1 MVKLRQYLQGDKSIW
16 GIVVLL
22 SIFSFLPVYSASSN
36 LVYVVGSGSV
46 FGHLLK
52 HIAIVCVGW
61 IIMYAVHLVPFR
73 YFSGLAKIGIPVVVI
88 LLAITAMQGTTIDGA
103 NASRWLSIPI
113 LGMSFQTSTLATV
126 VLLAYVADY
135 FATKREV
142 KIRFV
147 ESVLPLWLPVFIV
160 VGLILPANL
169 STALLLLF
177 MVTVVAFLG
186 GYPLKYLVSMMG
198 AAILGLVIF
207 VLLAKAY
214 PDAFPNRVDTWM
226 SRIESFSGNG
236 TSNTDYQIERAKAA
250 VAVGGI
256 VGIGAG
262 KSMMKN
268 VLPQSSSDFIYAIIA
283 EEYGMLGAL
292 FLLFL
297 FLLLLFRILIN
308 ANKSESFF
316 GQLLILAMG
325 LPIVTQA
332 FINMG
337 VAVAL
342 LPVTGQPLPLIS
354 SGGTSLWM
362 TFLAVGI
369 ILSVSAN
376 RKATPQENESNPL
389 AALSDEA

>member
-1 MVKLRQYLQGDKSIW
+1 MKLSQYLQGDKSIW

-52 HIAIVCVGW
+52 HVAIICVGW
-61 IIMYAVHLVPFR
+61 VIMYTVHLMPFR
-73 YFSGLAKIGIPVVVI
+73 YFSGLAKIGIPIVVI
-88 LLAITAMQGTTIDGA
+88 LLTITALQGTTIDGA
-103 NASRWLSIPI
+103 NASRWLNIPI

-142 KIRFV
+142 KIRFI
-147 ESVLPLWLPVFIV
+147 ESLLPLWLPVFLIV
-160 VGLILPANL
+160 SLILPANL

-186 GYPLKYLVSMMG
+186 GYPLKYLLSMLG

-214 PDAFPNRVDTWM
+214 PDAFPNRIDTWM

-236 TSNTDYQIERAKAA
+236 TNTTDYQIERAKAA

-283 EEYGMLGAL
+283 EEYGLIGAL

-297 FLLLLFRILIN
+297 FLLLLLRILVN

-325 LPIVTQA
+325 IPIVTQA

-362 TFLAVGI
+362 TFFAVGI

-376 RKATPQENESNPL
+376 RKAAIEENESNPL
-389 AALSDEA
+389 ATLSDEA

>member
-1 MVKLRQYLQGDKSIW
+1 MKLSQYLQGDKSIW

-36 LVYVVGSGSV
+36 LVYVIGSGSV

-52 HIAIVCVGW
+52 HVAIVCVGW
-61 IIMYAVHLVPFR
+61 IIMYSVHLVPFR
-73 YFSGLAKIGIPVVVI
+73 YFSGLAKIGIPIVVV
-88 LLAITAMQGTTIDGA
+88 LLTVTAFQGKTIDGA
-103 NASRWLSIPI
+103 NASRWLNIPI

-135 FATKREV
+135 FATNKEMN
-142 KIRFV
+142 KGFIA
-147 ESVLPLWLPVFIV
+147 SLLPLWGPVFV
-160 VGLILPANL
+160 VVTLILPANL
-169 STALLLLF
+169 STAVLLLF
-177 MVTVVAFLG
+177 MVAVIAFLG
-186 GYPLKYLVSMMG
+186 GYPIKYLLGMLTT
-198 AAILGLVIF
+198 ALLGLVLF

-214 PDAFPNRVDTWM
+214 PDAFPNRVDTWI
-226 SRIESFSGNG
+226 SRVESFSGKGNN
-236 TSNTDYQIERAKAA
+236 NTDYQIERAKAA

-268 VLPQSSSDFIYAIIA
+268 LLPQSSSDFIYAIIA
-283 EEYGMLGAL
+283 EEYGMVGAL
-292 FLLFL
+292 LLLFL

-325 LPIVTQA
+325 IPIVTQA

-376 RKATPQENESNPL
+376 RKVGDDEQMLNPL
-389 AALSDEA
+389 AELSDEA

>member
-1 MVKLRQYLQGDKSIW
+1 MKLRQYLQGDKSIW

-61 IIMYAVHLVPFR
+61 VIMYAVHLMPFR
-73 YFSGLAKIGIPVVVI
+73 YFSGLAKIGIPIVVI
-88 LLAITAMQGTTIDGA
+88 LLAITALQGTTIDGA
-103 NASRWLSIPI
+103 NASRWLNIPI
-113 LGMSFQTSTLATV
+113 IGMSFQTSTLATV

-135 FATKREV
+135 FATKREL
-142 KIRFV
+142 KIRFTD
-147 ESVLPLWLPVFIV
+147 SILPLWLPVFIV

-177 MVTVVAFLG
+177 MVAVVAFLG
-186 GYPLKYLVSMMG
+186 GYPLKYLLGMLGV
-198 AAILGLVIF
+198 AILGLVIF
-207 VLLAKAY
+207 ILLTKAY

-226 SRIESFSGNG
+226 SRIYSFSGNG
-236 TSNTDYQIERAKAA
+236 TSTTDYQIERAKAA

-283 EEYGMLGAL
+283 EEYGMIGAL

-325 LPIVTQA
+325 IPIVMQA

-362 TFLAVGI
+362 TFLAIGI

-376 RKATPQENESNPL
+376 RKAAIHENESNPL
-389 AALSDEA
+389 TALSNEA

>member
-1 MVKLRQYLQGDKSIW
+1 MKLSQYLQGDKSIW

-52 HIAIVCVGW
+52 HVAIVCVGW
-61 IIMYAVHLVPFR
+61 VIMYTVHLMPFR
-73 YFSGLAKIGIPVVVI
+73 YFSGLAKIGIPIVVI
-88 LLAITAMQGTTIDGA
+88 LLTITALQGTTIDGA
-103 NASRWLSIPI
+103 NASRWLNIPI

-142 KIRFV
+142 KIRFI
-147 ESVLPLWLPVFIV
+147 ESLLPLWLPVFLIV
-160 VGLILPANL
+160 SLILPANL

-186 GYPLKYLVSMMG
+186 GYPLKYLLSMLG

-214 PDAFPNRVDTWM
+214 PDAFPNRIDTWM

-236 TSNTDYQIERAKAA
+236 TNTTDYQIERAKAA

-283 EEYGMLGAL
+283 EEYGLIGAL

-297 FLLLLFRILIN
+297 FLLLLLRILVN

-325 LPIVTQA
+325 IPIVTQA

-376 RKATPQENESNPL
+376 RKAAIEENESNPL
-389 AALSDEA
+389 ATLSDEA

>member
-1 MVKLRQYLQGDKSIW
+1 MKLSNYLQGDKSIW

-22 SIFSFLPVYSASSN
+22 SVFSFLPVYSASSN

-52 HIAIVCVGW
+52 HVAIVLVGW
-61 IIMYAVHLVPFR
+61 VIMYTVHLVPFR
-73 YFSGLAKIGIPVVVI
+73 YFSGLAKIGIPIIVI
-88 LLAITAMQGTTIDGA
+88 LLIVTALQGTTIDGA
-103 NASRWLSIPI
+103 NASRWLNIPI
-113 LGMSFQTSTLATV
+113 LGMSFQTSTLASV
-126 VLLAYVADY
+126 VLLAYVAAY
-135 FATKREV
+135 FSTKREV
-142 KIRFV
+142 KIRFT
-147 ESVLPLWLPVFIV
+147 ESLLPLWLPVFIV

-177 MVTVVAFLG
+177 MVAVVAFLG
-186 GYPLKYLVSMMG
+186 GYSLKYLLSMLG
-198 AAILGLVIF
+198 VAILGLTIF

-236 TSNTDYQIERAKAA
+236 TNTTDYQIERAKAA

-283 EEYGMLGAL
+283 EEYGMIGAL

-297 FLLLLFRILIN
+297 FLLLLLRILIN

-376 RKATPQENESNPL
+376 RKADMQENESNPL

>member
-1 MVKLRQYLQGDKSIW
+1 MKLRQYLQGDKSIW

-376 RKATPQENESNPL
+376 RKATPQDNESNPL

>member
-1 MVKLRQYLQGDKSIW
+1 MKLRQYLQGDKSIW

-73 YFSGLAKIGIPVVVI
+73 YFSGLAKIGIPIVVI
-88 LLAITAMQGTTIDGA
+88 LLIITALQGTTIEGA
-103 NASRWLSIPI
+103 NASRWLNIPI
-113 LGMSFQTSTLATV
+113 IGMSFQTSTLAKV

-147 ESVLPLWLPVFIV
+147 ESLLPLWFPVFLIV
-160 VGLILPANL
+160 SLILPANL

-177 MVTVVAFLG
+177 MVAVVAFLG
-186 GYPLKYLVSMMG
+186 GYPLKFLLGMLGV
-198 AAILGLVIF
+198 AILGLVIF

-226 SRIESFSGNG
+226 SRIDSFSGNG
-236 TSNTDYQIERAKAA
+236 TNTTDYQIERAKAA
-250 VAVGGI
+250 VAVGGV

-297 FLLLLFRILIN
+297 FLLLLLRILIN

-325 LPIVTQA
+325 IPIVTQA

-342 LPVTGQPLPLIS
+342 LPVTGQSLPLIS

-376 RKATPQENESNPL
+376 RKAAIQENESNPL

>member
-1 MVKLRQYLQGDKSIW
+1 MKLRQYLQGDKSIW

-61 IIMYAVHLVPFR
+61 VIMYAVHLMPFR
-73 YFSGLAKIGIPVVVI
+73 YFSGLAKIGIPIVVI
-88 LLAITAMQGTTIDGA
+88 LLAITALQGTTIDGA
-103 NASRWLSIPI
+103 NASRWLNIPI
-113 LGMSFQTSTLATV
+113 IGMSFQTSTLATV

-135 FATKREV
+135 FATKREL
-142 KIRFV
+142 KIRFTD
-147 ESVLPLWLPVFIV
+147 SILPLWLPVFIV

-177 MVTVVAFLG
+177 MVAVVAFLG
-186 GYPLKYLVSMMG
+186 GYPLKYLLGMLGV
-198 AAILGLVIF
+198 AILGLVIF
-207 VLLAKAY
+207 ILLAKAY

-226 SRIESFSGNG
+226 SRIDSFSGNG
-236 TSNTDYQIERAKAA
+236 TSTTDYQIERAKAA

-283 EEYGMLGAL
+283 EEYGMIGAL

-325 LPIVTQA
+325 IPIVMQA

-362 TFLAVGI
+362 TFLAIGI

-376 RKATPQENESNPL
+376 RKAAIHENESNPL
-389 AALSDEA
+389 TALSNEA

>member
-1 MVKLRQYLQGDKSIW
+1 MKLSQYLQGDKSIW

-52 HIAIVCVGW
+52 HVAIVCVGW
-61 IIMYAVHLVPFR
+61 VIMYTVHLMPFR
-73 YFSGLAKIGIPVVVI
+73 YFSGLAKIGIPIVVI
-88 LLAITAMQGTTIDGA
+88 LLTITALQGTTIDGA
-103 NASRWLSIPI
+103 NASRWLNIPI

-142 KIRFV
+142 KIRFI
-147 ESVLPLWLPVFIV
+147 ESLLPLWLPVFLIV
-160 VGLILPANL
+160 SLILPANL

-186 GYPLKYLVSMMG
+186 GYPLKYLLSMLG

-236 TSNTDYQIERAKAA
+236 TNTTDYQIERAKAA

-283 EEYGMLGAL
+283 EEYGMIGAL

-297 FLLLLFRILIN
+297 FLLLLLRILVN

-325 LPIVTQA
+325 IPIVTQA

-376 RKATPQENESNPL
+376 RKAAIEENESNPL
-389 AALSDEA
+389 ATLSDEA

>member
-1 MVKLRQYLQGDKSIW
+1 MKISNYLFGDKSIW

-52 HIAIVCVGW
+52 HVAIVCVGW
-61 IIMYAVHLVPFR
+61 IIMYAVHLIPFK
-73 YFSGLAKIGIPVVVI
+73 YFSGLAKLGIPIVVV
-88 LLAITAMQGTTIDGA
+88 LLMFTALQGTTIDGA
-103 NASRWLSIPI
+103 NASRWINIPI
-113 LGMSFQTSTLATV
+113 IGMSFQTSALAMV
-126 VLLAYVADY
+126 VLLAYAADY
-135 FATKREV
+135 FTNKKDEN
-142 KIRFV
+142 IRFTQ
-147 ESVLPLWLPVFIV
+147 SFLTFWIPVLLV

-169 STALLLLF
+169 STAILILF
-177 MVTVVAFLG
+177 MVMVVAFLG
-186 GYPLKYLVSMMG
+186 GYPLKYL
-198 AAILGLVIF
+198 AALLGTAVLF
-207 VLLAKAY
+207 LTLFTLLAKAY

-226 SRIESFSGNG
+226 SRVESFTGKGDDNK
-236 TSNTDYQIERAKAA
+236 DYQIERAKAA
-250 VAVGGI
+250 VAVGGY

-268 VLPQSSSDFIYAIIA
+268 VLPQSTSDFIYAIIA
-283 EEYGMLGAL
+283 EEYGMLGAIS
-292 FLLFL
+292 LLFL
-297 FLLLLFRILIN
+297 FMLLLFRILIN
-308 ANKSESFF
+308 ANKSDSFF
-316 GQLLILAMG
+316 GKLLILAMG

-362 TFLAVGI
+362 TFLALGI
-369 ILSVSAN
+369 VLSVSAN
-376 RKATPQENESNPL
+376 QPASNENMSNPL
-389 AALSDEA
+389 AELSHEA

>member
-1 MVKLRQYLQGDKSIW
+1 MKLSQYLQGDKSIW

-52 HIAIVCVGW
+52 HVAIVCVGW
-61 IIMYAVHLVPFR
+61 VIMYTVHLMPFR
-73 YFSGLAKIGIPVVVI
+73 YFSGLAKIGIPIVVI
-88 LLAITAMQGTTIDGA
+88 LLTITALQGTTIDGA
-103 NASRWLSIPI
+103 NASRWLNIPI

-142 KIRFV
+142 KIRFI
-147 ESVLPLWLPVFIV
+147 ESLLPLWLPVFLIV
-160 VGLILPANL
+160 SLILPANL

-186 GYPLKYLVSMMG
+186 GYPLKYLLSMLG

-236 TSNTDYQIERAKAA
+236 TNTTDYQIERAKAA

-283 EEYGMLGAL
+283 EEYGLIGAL

-297 FLLLLFRILIN
+297 FLLLLLRILVN

-325 LPIVTQA
+325 IPIVTQA

-376 RKATPQENESNPL
+376 RKAIEENESNPL
-389 AALSDEA
+389 ATLSDEA

>member
-1 MVKLRQYLQGDKSIW
+1 VRLSQYLQGDKSIW

-52 HIAIVCVGW
+52 HVAIVCVGW
-61 IIMYAVHLVPFR
+61 VIMYTVHLVPFR
-73 YFSGLAKIGIPVVVI
+73 YFSGLAKIGIPIVVV
-88 LLAITAMQGTTIDGA
+88 LLTLTALQGTTIDGA
-103 NASRWLSIPI
+103 NASRWLNIPI

-126 VLLAYVADY
+126 VMLAYVADY

-142 KIRFV
+142 KIRFA
-147 ESVLPLWLPVFIV
+147 ESFIPLWMPVFIV

-177 MVTVVAFLG
+177 MVAVVAFLG
-186 GYPLKYLVSMMG
+186 GYPLKYLLSML
-198 AAILGLVIF
+198 AVAIVGLVIF

-214 PDAFPNRVDTWM
+214 PDSFPNRVDTWM

-236 TSNTDYQIERAKAA
+236 TNTTDYQIERAKAA

-283 EEYGMLGAL
+283 EEYGMIGAL

-316 GQLLILAMG
+316 GQLLVLAMG

-376 RKATPQENESNPL
+376 RKAITQENESNPL
-389 AALSDEA
+389 ATWSDEA

>member
-1 MVKLRQYLQGDKSIW
+1 MKLSQYLQGDKSIW

-52 HIAIVCVGW
+52 HVAIVCVGW
-61 IIMYAVHLVPFR
+61 VIMYTVHLMPFR
-73 YFSGLAKIGIPVVVI
+73 YFSGLAKIGIPIVVI
-88 LLAITAMQGTTIDGA
+88 LLTITALQGTNIDGA
-103 NASRWLSIPI
+103 NASRWLNIPI
-113 LGMSFQTSTLATV
+113 LGMSFQTSTIATV
-126 VLLAYVADY
+126 VLFVYVADY

-142 KIRFV
+142 KIRFI
-147 ESVLPLWLPVFIV
+147 ESLLPLWLPVFLIV
-160 VGLILPANL
+160 SLILPANL

-177 MVTVVAFLG
+177 MVAVVAFLG
-186 GYPLKYLVSMMG
+186 GYPLKYLLSMLG

-236 TSNTDYQIERAKAA
+236 TNTTDYQIERAKAA

-283 EEYGMLGAL
+283 EEYGMIGAL

-297 FLLLLFRILIN
+297 FLLLLLRILVN

-325 LPIVTQA
+325 IPIVTQA

-376 RKATPQENESNPL
+376 RKASIEENESNPL
-389 AALSDEA
+389 ATLSDEA

>member
-1 MVKLRQYLQGDKSIW
+1 MKLSQYLQGDKSIW

-52 HIAIVCVGW
+52 HVAIVCVGW
-61 IIMYAVHLVPFR
+61 VIMYTVHLMPFR
-73 YFSGLAKIGIPVVVI
+73 YFSGLAKIGIPIVVI
-88 LLAITAMQGTTIDGA
+88 LLTITALQGTTIDGA
-103 NASRWLSIPI
+103 NASRWLNIPI

-126 VLLAYVADY
+126 LLLAYVADY

-142 KIRFV
+142 KIRFI
-147 ESVLPLWLPVFIV
+147 ESLLPLWLPVFLIV
-160 VGLILPANL
+160 SLILPANL

-186 GYPLKYLVSMMG
+186 GYPLKYLLSMLG

-236 TSNTDYQIERAKAA
+236 TNTTDYQIERAKAA

-283 EEYGMLGAL
+283 EEYGLIGAL

-297 FLLLLFRILIN
+297 FLLLLLRILVN

-325 LPIVTQA
+325 IPIVTQA

-362 TFLAVGI
+362 TFFAVGI

-376 RKATPQENESNPL
+376 RKAAIEENESNPL
-389 AALSDEA
+389 ATLSDEA

>member
-1 MVKLRQYLQGDKSIW
+1 MKLRQYLQGDKSIW

-88 LLAITAMQGTTIDGA
+88 LLTITAMQGTTIDGA

-198 AAILGLVIF
+198 VAILGLVIF

>member
-1 MVKLRQYLQGDKSIW
+1 MKISQYLQGDKSIW

-52 HIAIVCVGW
+52 HVAIVCVGW
-61 IIMYAVHLVPFR
+61 VIMYSVHLIPFR
-73 YFSGLAKIGIPVVVI
+73 YFSGLAKIGMPIVVI
-88 LLAITAMQGTTIDGA
+88 LLAITSMQGTTIDGA
-103 NASRWLSIPI
+103 NASRWLNIPI
-113 LGMSFQTSTLATV
+113 IGVSFQTSTLATV

-135 FATKREV
+135 FATKKEQS
-142 KIRFV
+142 IRFAD
-147 ESVLPLWLPVFIV
+147 SLLPLWAPVFIV

-169 STALLLLF
+169 STALLMLF
-177 MVTVVAFLG
+177 LVAVVAFLG
-186 GYPLKYLVSMMG
+186 GYPFKYLMG
-198 AAILGLVIF
+198 MLGVALLLLVLF

-226 SRIESFSGNG
+226 SRLESFSGDGNN
-236 TSNTDYQIERAKAA
+236 TTDYQIERAKAA
-250 VAVGGI
+250 VAVGGF

-268 VLPQSSSDFIYAIIA
+268 ILPQSSSDFIYAIIA

-292 FLLFL
+292 SLLFL

-325 LPIVTQA
+325 LPIVTQS

-337 VAVAL
+337 VAVSL

-354 SGGTSLWM
+354 SGGTSIWM
-362 TFLAVGI
+362 TFLAVGV

-376 RKATPQENESNPL
+376 RKATPDDSSVNPL
-389 AALSDEA
+389 NEFSHES

>member
-1 MVKLRQYLQGDKSIW
+1 
-16 GIVVLL
+16 VV
-22 SIFSFLPVYSASSN
+22 
-36 LVYVVGSGSV
+36 
-46 FGHLLK
+46 
-52 HIAIVCVGW
+52 
-61 IIMYAVHLVPFR
+61 
-73 YFSGLAKIGIPVVVI
+73 
-88 LLAITAMQGTTIDGA
+88 
-103 NASRWLSIPI
+103 
-113 LGMSFQTSTLATV
+113 
-126 VLLAYVADY
+126 
-135 FATKREV
+135 
-142 KIRFV
+142 
-147 ESVLPLWLPVFIV
+147 
-160 VGLILPANL
+160 
-169 STALLLLF
+169 
-177 MVTVVAFLG
+177 VVAFLG
-186 GYPLKYLVSMMG
+186 GYPLKYLMTLMG
-198 AAILGLVIF
+198 TATLLLVLF

-226 SRIESFSGNG
+226 SRIESFTGEG
-236 TSNTDYQIERAKAA
+236 TNTTNYQIERAKAA
-250 VAVGGI
+250 VAVGGV

-283 EEYGMLGAL
+283 EEYGMIGAL

-297 FLLLLFRILIN
+297 FLLFLLRILIN

-316 GQLLILAMG
+316 GQLLVLAMG

-376 RKATPQENESNPL
+376 RAITTSEQMSNPL
-389 AALSDEA
+389 AALNDES

>member
-1 MVKLRQYLQGDKSIW
+1 MKLSQYLQGDKSIW

-52 HIAIVCVGW
+52 HVAIVCVGW
-61 IIMYAVHLVPFR
+61 VIMYTVHLMPFR
-73 YFSGLAKIGIPVVVI
+73 YFSGLAKIGIPIVVI
-88 LLAITAMQGTTIDGA
+88 LLTITALQGTTIDGA
-103 NASRWLSIPI
+103 NASRWLNIPI

-147 ESVLPLWLPVFIV
+147 ESLLPLWLPVFLIV
-160 VGLILPANL
+160 SLILPANL

-177 MVTVVAFLG
+177 MVAVVAFLG
-186 GYPLKYLVSMMG
+186 GYPVKYLLGMLGV
-198 AAILGLVIF
+198 AILGLVIF

-214 PDAFPNRVDTWM
+214 PDAFLNRVDTWV

-236 TSNTDYQIERAKAA
+236 TNTTDYQIERAKAA
-250 VAVGGI
+250 VAVGGV

-297 FLLLLFRILIN
+297 FLLLLLRILIN

-325 LPIVTQA
+325 IPIVAQA

-376 RKATPQENESNPL
+376 RKAAIQENESNPL
-389 AALSDEA
+389 AAFSDEA

>member
-1 MVKLRQYLQGDKSIW
+1 VKLSQYLQGDKSIW

-22 SIFSFLPVYSASSN
+22 SVFSFLPVYSASSN
-36 LVYVVGSGSV
+36 LVYVIGSGSV

-52 HIAIVCVGW
+52 HVAIVCVGW
-61 IIMYAVHLVPFR
+61 VIMYSVHLVPFR
-73 YFSGLAKIGIPVVVI
+73 YFSGLAKIGIPIVVV
-88 LLAITAMQGTTIDGA
+88 LLAVTAFQGKTIDGA
-103 NASRWLSIPI
+103 NASRWLNIPI

-135 FATKREV
+135 FATNKE
-142 KIRFV
+142 ISTGFIA
-147 ESVLPLWLPVFIV
+147 SLLPLWGPVFV
-160 VGLILPANL
+160 VVALILPANL

-177 MVTVVAFLG
+177 MVSIIAFLG
-186 GYPLKYLVSMMG
+186 GYPIKYLAGMLTT
-198 AAILGLVIF
+198 ALIGLVLF

-214 PDAFPNRVDTWM
+214 PDAFPNRVDTWI
-226 SRIESFSGNG
+226 SRVESFSGKGNN
-236 TSNTDYQIERAKAA
+236 NTDYQIERAKSA

-268 VLPQSSSDFIYAIIA
+268 LLPQSSSDFIYAIIA
-283 EEYGMLGAL
+283 EEYGMVGAL
-292 FLLFL
+292 LLLFL

-325 LPIVTQA
+325 IPIVTQA

-376 RKATPQENESNPL
+376 RKVGDDEQMLNPI
-389 AALSDEA
+389 AELSDEA

>member
-1 MVKLRQYLQGDKSIW
+1 VRLSQYLQGDKSIW

-52 HIAIVCVGW
+52 HVAIVCVGW
-61 IIMYAVHLVPFR
+61 VIMYTVHLVPFR
-73 YFSGLAKIGIPVVVI
+73 YFSGLAKIGIPIVVV
-88 LLAITAMQGTTIDGA
+88 LLALTALQGTTIDGA
-103 NASRWLSIPI
+103 NASRWLNIPI
-113 LGMSFQTSTLATV
+113 IGMSFQTSTLATV
-126 VLLAYVADY
+126 VTLAYVADY

-142 KIRFV
+142 KIRFA
-147 ESVLPLWLPVFIV
+147 ESFIPLWMPVFIV

-169 STALLLLF
+169 STALLMLF
-177 MVTVVAFLG
+177 MVAVVAFLG
-186 GYPLKYLVSMMG
+186 GYPIKYLLSML
-198 AAILGLVIF
+198 AVAIVGLVIF

-236 TSNTDYQIERAKAA
+236 TNTTDYQIERAKAA

-316 GQLLILAMG
+316 GQLLVLAMG

-376 RKATPQENESNPL
+376 RKALTQENESNPL
-389 AALSDEA
+389 TTWSDEA

>member
-1 MVKLRQYLQGDKSIW
+1 MKISQYLLGDKSIW

-52 HIAIVCVGW
+52 HVAIVCVGW
-61 IIMYAVHLVPFR
+61 VIMYAVHLIPFK
-73 YFSGLAKIGIPVVVI
+73 YFSGLAKLGIPVVVV
-88 LLAITAMQGTTIDGA
+88 LLLFTAFQGTTIDGA
-103 NASRWLSIPI
+103 NASRWLNIPVI
-113 LGMSFQTSTLATV
+113 GMSFQTSTLAMV
-126 VLLAYVADY
+126 VLLAYAADY
-135 FATKREV
+135 FANKKEE
-142 KIRFV
+142 KIRFT
-147 ESVLPLWLPVFIV
+147 ESFLPFWIPVLLV

-186 GYPLKYLVSMMG
+186 GYPLKYLAALLG
-198 AAILGLVIF
+198 AAILFLTLFI
-207 VLLAKAY
+207 LLAKVY

-226 SRIESFSGNG
+226 SRVESFTGQG
-236 TSNTDYQIERAKAA
+236 DDNTDYQIERAKAA
-250 VAVGGI
+250 VAVGGY

-268 VLPQSSSDFIYAIIA
+268 VLPQSTSDFIYAIIA
-283 EEYGMLGAL
+283 EEYGMLGAI

-297 FLLLLFRILIN
+297 FMLLLFRILIN

-316 GQLLILAMG
+316 GKLLILAMG

-362 TFLAVGI
+362 TFLALGVV
-369 ILSVSAN
+369 LSVSAN
-376 RKATPQENESNPL
+376 QSTSANDNMSNPL
-389 AALSDEA
+389 AELSHEA

>member
-1 MVKLRQYLQGDKSIW
+1 MKLRQYLQGDKSIW

-73 YFSGLAKIGIPVVVI
+73 YFSGLAKIGIPIVVI
-88 LLAITAMQGTTIDGA
+88 LLIITALQGTTIEGA
-103 NASRWLSIPI
+103 NASRWLNIPI
-113 LGMSFQTSTLATV
+113 IGMSFQTSTLATV

-142 KIRFV
+142 KIRFI
-147 ESVLPLWLPVFIV
+147 ESLLPLWFPVFLIV
-160 VGLILPANL
+160 SLILPANL

-177 MVTVVAFLG
+177 MVAVVAFLG
-186 GYPLKYLVSMMG
+186 GYPLKFLLGMLGV
-198 AAILGLVIF
+198 AILGLVIF

-226 SRIESFSGNG
+226 SRIDSFSGNG
-236 TSNTDYQIERAKAA
+236 TNTTDYQIERAKAA
-250 VAVGGI
+250 VAVGGV

-297 FLLLLFRILIN
+297 FLLLLLRILIN

-325 LPIVTQA
+325 IPIVTQA

-376 RKATPQENESNPL
+376 RKAAIQENESNPL

>member
-1 MVKLRQYLQGDKSIW
+1 MKISQYLQGDKSIW

-22 SIFSFLPVYSASSN
+22 SVFSFLPVYSASSN

-52 HIAIVCVGW
+52 HVAIVCVGW
-61 IIMYAVHLVPFR
+61 VIMYSIHLIPFR
-73 YFSGLAKIGIPVVVI
+73 YFSGLAKIGMPIVVI
-88 LLAITAMQGTTIDGA
+88 LLAITSLQGTTIDGA
-103 NASRWLSIPI
+103 NASRWLNIPVI
-113 LGMSFQTSTLATV
+113 GVSFQTSTLATV

-135 FATKREV
+135 FATKKEQS
-142 KIRFV
+142 IRFV
-147 ESVLPLWLPVFIV
+147 ESLLPLWVPVFIV

-169 STALLLLF
+169 STALLMLF
-177 MVTVVAFLG
+177 LVAVVAFLG
-186 GYPLKYLVSMMG
+186 GYSFKYLMG
-198 AAILGLVIF
+198 MLGVAMLLLVLF

-214 PDAFPNRVDTWM
+214 PDAFPNRVDTWV
-226 SRIESFSGNG
+226 SRLESFSGDGNN
-236 TSNTDYQIERAKAA
+236 TTDYQIERAKAA
-250 VAVGGI
+250 VAVGGF

-268 VLPQSSSDFIYAIIA
+268 ILPQSSSDFIYAIIA

-292 FLLFL
+292 SLLFL
-297 FLLLLFRILIN
+297 FVLLLFRILIN

-337 VAVAL
+337 VAVSL

-354 SGGTSLWM
+354 SGGTSIWM
-362 TFLAVGI
+362 TFLAVGV

-376 RKATPQENESNPL
+376 RKVTPDESSMNPL
-389 AALSDEA
+389 NEFSHES

>member
-1 MVKLRQYLQGDKSIW
+1 MKLRHYLQGDKSIW

-52 HIAIVCVGW
+52 HVAIVCVGW

-73 YFSGLAKIGIPVVVI
+73 YFSGLAKIGIPIVVV
-88 LLAITAMQGTTIDGA
+88 LLIITAFQGNTIDGA
-103 NASRWLSIPI
+103 NASRWLNIPI

-135 FATKREV
+135 FATKREIN
-142 KIRFV
+142 IRFV
-147 ESVLPLWLPVFIV
+147 DSILPFWMPVFVV

-177 MVTVVAFLG
+177 MVAVIAFLG
-186 GYPLKYLVSMMG
+186 GYPLKYLLSMLG
-198 AAILGLVIF
+198 VAVLGLAIF

-226 SRIESFSGNG
+226 SRVESFSGNG
-236 TSNTDYQIERAKAA
+236 NSTTDYQSERAKAA
-250 VAVGGI
+250 IAVGGV

-297 FLLLLFRILIN
+297 FLLLLFRVLIN
-308 ANKSESFF
+308 ANKSKSFF

-325 LPIVTQA
+325 LPVVTQA

-337 VAVAL
+337 VAVTL

-376 RKATPQENESNPL
+376 RSVTTNEDNSNPL
-389 AALSDEA
+389 AELSDAA

>member
-1 MVKLRQYLQGDKSIW
+1 MKISNYLLGDKSIW

-52 HIAIVCVGW
+52 HVAIVCVGW
-61 IIMYAVHLVPFR
+61 IIMYAVHLIQFK
-73 YFSGLAKIGIPVVVI
+73 YFSGLAKLGIPIVVV
-88 LLAITAMQGTTIDGA
+88 LLLFTALQGTTIDGA
-103 NASRWLSIPI
+103 NASRWLNIPVI
-113 LGMSFQTSTLATV
+113 GMSFQTSTLAMV
-126 VLLAYVADY
+126 VLLAYAADY
-135 FATKREV
+135 FANKKDEN
-142 KIRFV
+142 IRFI
-147 ESVLPLWLPVFIV
+147 ESFLPFWTPVLLV

-169 STALLLLF
+169 STAVLILF

-186 GYPLKYLVSMMG
+186 GYPLRYLAALLG
-198 AAILGLVIF
+198 AAVLFLTLFI
-207 VLLAKAY
+207 LLAKAY
-214 PDAFPNRVDTWM
+214 PEAFPNRVDTWM
-226 SRIESFSGNG
+226 SRLESFTGQGDDNK
-236 TSNTDYQIERAKAA
+236 DYQIERAQAA
-250 VAVGGI
+250 VAVGGY

-268 VLPQSSSDFIYAIIA
+268 LLPQSTSDFIYAIIA
-283 EEYGMLGAL
+283 EEYGMLGAIS
-292 FLLFL
+292 LLFL
-297 FLLLLFRILIN
+297 FMLLLFRILIN
-308 ANKSESFF
+308 ANKSNSFF
-316 GQLLILAMG
+316 GKLLILAMG

-362 TFLAVGI
+362 TFLALGI
-369 ILSVSAN
+369 VLSVSAN
-376 RKATPQENESNPL
+376 QPTSNENMSNPL
-389 AALSDEA
+389 AELSNEA

>member
-1 MVKLRQYLQGDKSIW
+1 MKLRQYLQGDKSIW

-61 IIMYAVHLVPFR
+61 VIMYAVHLMPFR
-73 YFSGLAKIGIPVVVI
+73 YFSGLAKIGIPIVVI
-88 LLAITAMQGTTIDGA
+88 LLAITALQGTTIDGA
-103 NASRWLSIPI
+103 NASRWLNIPI
-113 LGMSFQTSTLATV
+113 IGMSFQTSTLATV

-135 FATKREV
+135 FATKREL
-142 KIRFV
+142 KIRFTD
-147 ESVLPLWLPVFIV
+147 SILPLWLPVFIV

-177 MVTVVAFLG
+177 MVAVVAFLG
-186 GYPLKYLVSMMG
+186 GYPLKYLLGMLGV
-198 AAILGLVIF
+198 AILGLVIF
-207 VLLAKAY
+207 ILLTKAY

-226 SRIESFSGNG
+226 SRIDSFSGNG
-236 TSNTDYQIERAKAA
+236 TSTTDYQIERAKAA

-283 EEYGMLGAL
+283 EEYGMIGAL

-325 LPIVTQA
+325 IPIVMQA

-362 TFLAVGI
+362 TFLAIGI

-376 RKATPQENESNPL
+376 RKAAIHENESNPL
-389 AALSDEA
+389 TALSNEA

>member
-1 MVKLRQYLQGDKSIW
+1 MKISQYLQGDRSIW

-52 HIAIVCVGW
+52 HVAIVCVGW
-61 IIMYAVHLVPFR
+61 VIMYSVHLVPFR
-73 YFSGLAKIGIPVVVI
+73 YFSGLAKIGIPIVVV
-88 LLAITAMQGTTIDGA
+88 LLAVTSFQGTTIDGA
-103 NASRWLSIPI
+103 NASRWLNIPI
-113 LGMSFQTSTLATV
+113 IGVSFQTSTLATV

-135 FATKREV
+135 FATKKEQ
-142 KIRFV
+142 KISFT
-147 ESVLPLWLPVFIV
+147 ESILPLWLPVFVV

-169 STALLLLF
+169 STALLILF
-177 MVTVVAFLG
+177 LVAVVAFLG
-186 GYPLKYLVSMMG
+186 GYSLKYLTGMLGV
-198 AAILGLVIF
+198 AVVLLILF
-207 VLLAKAY
+207 VLLAKSY

-226 SRIESFSGNG
+226 SRLESFSGDGNN
-236 TSNTDYQIERAKAA
+236 TTDYQIERAKAA

-283 EEYGMLGAL
+283 EEYGMIGAL
-292 FLLFL
+292 SLLFL

-308 ANKSESFF
+308 ANKAESFF

-325 LPIVTQA
+325 LPIITQA

-337 VAVAL
+337 VAVSL

-354 SGGTSLWM
+354 SGGTSIWM
-362 TFLAVGI
+362 TFLAVGV
-369 ILSVSAN
+369 ILSVTAN
-376 RKATPQENESNPL
+376 RKVSPTDSSVNPL
-389 AALSDEA
+389 NELSHEA

>member
-1 MVKLRQYLQGDKSIW
+1 MKLSQYLQGDKSIW

-52 HIAIVCVGW
+52 HVAIVCVGW
-61 IIMYAVHLVPFR
+61 VIMYTVHLMPFR
-73 YFSGLAKIGIPVVVI
+73 YFSGLAKIGIPIVVI
-88 LLAITAMQGTTIDGA
+88 LLTITALQGTTIDGA
-103 NASRWLSIPI
+103 NASRWLNIPI

-147 ESVLPLWLPVFIV
+147 ESLLPLWLPVFLIV
-160 VGLILPANL
+160 SLILPANL

-177 MVTVVAFLG
+177 MVAVVAFLG
-186 GYPLKYLVSMMG
+186 GYPVKYLLGMLGV
-198 AAILGLVIF
+198 AILGLVIF

-214 PDAFPNRVDTWM
+214 PDAFPNRVDTWV

-236 TSNTDYQIERAKAA
+236 TNTTDYQIERAKAA
-250 VAVGGI
+250 VAVGGV

-297 FLLLLFRILIN
+297 FLLLLLRILIN

-325 LPIVTQA
+325 IPIVTQA

-376 RKATPQENESNPL
+376 RKAAIQENESNPL
-389 AALSDEA
+389 AAFSDEA

>member
-1 MVKLRQYLQGDKSIW
+1 MKLSQYLQGDKSIW

-52 HIAIVCVGW
+52 HVAIVCVGW
-61 IIMYAVHLVPFR
+61 VIMYTVHLMPFR
-73 YFSGLAKIGIPVVVI
+73 YFSGLAKIGIPIVVI
-88 LLAITAMQGTTIDGA
+88 LLTITALQGTTIDGA
-103 NASRWLSIPI
+103 NASRWLNIPI

-142 KIRFV
+142 KIRFI
-147 ESVLPLWLPVFIV
+147 ESLLPLWLPVFLIV
-160 VGLILPANL
+160 SLILPANL

-177 MVTVVAFLG
+177 MVAVVAFLG
-186 GYPLKYLVSMMG
+186 GYPLKYLLSMLG

-236 TSNTDYQIERAKAA
+236 TNTTDYQIERAKAA

-283 EEYGMLGAL
+283 EEYGLIGAL

-297 FLLLLFRILIN
+297 FLLLLLRILVN

-325 LPIVTQA
+325 IPIVTQA

-376 RKATPQENESNPL
+376 RKAAIEENESNPL
-389 AALSDEA
+389 ATLSDEA

>member
-1 MVKLRQYLQGDKSIW
+1 MKLSQYLQGDKSIW

-52 HIAIVCVGW
+52 HVAIVCVGW
-61 IIMYAVHLVPFR
+61 VIMYTVHLMPFR
-73 YFSGLAKIGIPVVVI
+73 YFSGLAKIGIPIVVI
-88 LLAITAMQGTTIDGA
+88 LLTITALQGTTIDGA
-103 NASRWLSIPI
+103 NASRWLNIPI

-126 VLLAYVADY
+126 VLFAYVADY

-142 KIRFV
+142 KIRFI
-147 ESVLPLWLPVFIV
+147 ESLLPLWLPVFLIV
-160 VGLILPANL
+160 SLILPANL

-177 MVTVVAFLG
+177 LVAVVAFLG
-186 GYPLKYLVSMMG
+186 GYPLKYLLSMLG

-214 PDAFPNRVDTWM
+214 PDAFPNRLDTWM

-236 TSNTDYQIERAKAA
+236 TNTTDYQIERAKAA

-283 EEYGMLGAL
+283 EEYGMIGAL

-297 FLLLLFRILIN
+297 FLLLLLRILVN

-325 LPIVTQA
+325 IPIVTQA

-376 RKATPQENESNPL
+376 RKASIEENESNPL
-389 AALSDEA
+389 PTLSDEA

>member
-1 MVKLRQYLQGDKSIW
+1 MKLSKYLQGDKSIW

-52 HIAIVCVGW
+52 HVAIVLVGW
-61 IIMYAVHLVPFR
+61 VIMYAVHLVPFR
-73 YFSGLAKIGIPVVVI
+73 YFSGLAKIGIPIVVI
-88 LLAITAMQGTTIDGA
+88 LLIVTALQGTTIDGA
-103 NASRWLSIPI
+103 NASRWLNIPI

-126 VLLAYVADY
+126 VLLAYVAAY
-135 FATKREV
+135 FSTKREV

-147 ESVLPLWLPVFIV
+147 DSLLPLWLPVFIV

-177 MVTVVAFLG
+177 MVTVLAFLG
-186 GYPLKYLVSMMG
+186 GYSMKYLLGMLGV
-198 AAILGLVIF
+198 AVLGLTIF

-226 SRIESFSGNG
+226 SRVESFSGNG
-236 TSNTDYQIERAKAA
+236 TNTTDYQIERAKAA

-283 EEYGMLGAL
+283 EEYGMIGAL

-297 FLLLLFRILIN
+297 FLLLLLRILIN

-316 GQLLILAMG
+316 GQLLIFAMG

-376 RKATPQENESNPL
+376 RKAAMQENESNPL
-389 AALSDEA
+389 VAFSDEA

>member
-1 MVKLRQYLQGDKSIW
+1 MKISNYLLGDKSIW

-52 HIAIVCVGW
+52 HVAIVCVGW
-61 IIMYAVHLVPFR
+61 IIMYAVHLIPFK
-73 YFSGLAKIGIPVVVI
+73 YFSGLAKLGIPIVVV
-88 LLAITAMQGTTIDGA
+88 LLLFTALQGTTIDGA
-103 NASRWLSIPI
+103 NASRWLNIPVI
-113 LGMSFQTSTLATV
+113 GMSFQTSTLAMV
-126 VLLAYVADY
+126 VLLAYAADY
-135 FATKREV
+135 FANKKDEN
-142 KIRFV
+142 IRFTD
-147 ESVLPLWLPVFIV
+147 SFLPFWIPVLLV

-169 STALLLLF
+169 STAVLILF

-186 GYPLKYLVSMMG
+186 GYPLKYLAALLG
-198 AAILGLVIF
+198 AAVLFLTLFI
-207 VLLAKAY
+207 LLAKAY
-214 PDAFPNRVDTWM
+214 PETFPNRVDTWM
-226 SRIESFSGNG
+226 SRLESFTGQGDDNK
-236 TSNTDYQIERAKAA
+236 DYQIERAKAA
-250 VAVGGI
+250 VAVGGY

-268 VLPQSSSDFIYAIIA
+268 LLPQSTSDFIYAIIA
-283 EEYGMLGAL
+283 EEYGMLGAIS
-292 FLLFL
+292 LLFL
-297 FLLLLFRILIN
+297 FMLLLFRILIN
-308 ANKSESFF
+308 ANKSDSFF
-316 GQLLILAMG
+316 GKLLILAMG

-362 TFLAVGI
+362 TFLALGI
-369 ILSVSAN
+369 VLSVSAN
-376 RKATPQENESNPL
+376 QPTSNENMSNPL
-389 AALSDEA
+389 AELSHEA

>member
-1 MVKLRQYLQGDKSIW
+1 MKLSQYLQGDKSIW

-52 HIAIVCVGW
+52 HVAIVCVGW
-61 IIMYAVHLVPFR
+61 VIMYTVHLMPFR
-73 YFSGLAKIGIPVVVI
+73 YFSGLAKIGIPIVVI
-88 LLAITAMQGTTIDGA
+88 LLTITALQGTTIDGA
-103 NASRWLSIPI
+103 NASRWLNIPI

-126 VLLAYVADY
+126 VLFAYVADY

-142 KIRFV
+142 KIRFI
-147 ESVLPLWLPVFIV
+147 ESLLPLWLPVFLIV
-160 VGLILPANL
+160 SLILPANL

-186 GYPLKYLVSMMG
+186 GYPLKYLLSMLG

-236 TSNTDYQIERAKAA
+236 TNTTDYQIERAKAA

-283 EEYGMLGAL
+283 EEYGLIGAL

-297 FLLLLFRILIN
+297 FLLLLLRILVN

-325 LPIVTQA
+325 IPIVTQA

-362 TFLAVGI
+362 TFFAVGI

-376 RKATPQENESNPL
+376 RKAAIEENESNPL
-389 AALSDEA
+389 ATLSDEA

>member
-1 MVKLRQYLQGDKSIW
+1 MKLSQYLQGDKSIW

-52 HIAIVCVGW
+52 HVAIVCVGW
-61 IIMYAVHLVPFR
+61 VIMYTVHLMPFR
-73 YFSGLAKIGIPVVVI
+73 YFSGLAKIGIPIVVI
-88 LLAITAMQGTTIDGA
+88 LLTITALQGTTIDGA
-103 NASRWLSIPI
+103 NASRWLNIPI

-142 KIRFV
+142 KIRFI
-147 ESVLPLWLPVFIV
+147 ESLLPLWLPVFLIV
-160 VGLILPANL
+160 SLILPANL

-177 MVTVVAFLG
+177 MVAVVAFLG
-186 GYPLKYLVSMMG
+186 GYPLKYLLSMLG

-236 TSNTDYQIERAKAA
+236 TNTTDYQIERAKAA

-283 EEYGMLGAL
+283 EEYGMIGAL

-297 FLLLLFRILIN
+297 FLLLLLRILVN

-325 LPIVTQA
+325 IPIVTQA

-362 TFLAVGI
+362 TFFAVGI

-376 RKATPQENESNPL
+376 RKAAIEENESNPL
-389 AALSDEA
+389 ATLSDEA